1 MCGASNYVA
10 KLSADLLSAENLE
23 SLGHIFDFTTLP
35 VRLQGRYI
43 PERHTGISVARFASV
58 LRAFRF
64 HRRISSTLP
73 RDAARLSTTAQAVFT
88 ALPQG
93 PSLQP
98 GFCSPSRQR
107 LSGPIRT
114 ARHLVTFSLPGRL
127 YVTSLLCRTD
137 VYARPRPM
145 TSGSRLSTSNPS

>member
-23 SLGHIFDFTTLP
+23 SLGHILDFTTLP

-43 PERHTGISVARFASV
+43 KPSLPELHTGINVARFASV

-64 HRRISSTLP
+64 HRRIPRTVP
-73 RDAARLSTTAQAVFT
+73 RDAARLSTTVQAVFT

-98 GFCSPSRQR
+98 SFCSPGRQR
-107 LSGPIRT
+107 LSGPIRPT
-114 ARHLVTFSLPGRL
+114 RHFVTFSLPGRL

-137 VYARPRPM
+137 VYARPGR
-145 TSGSRLSTSNPS
+145 